1 MSLYEQFHSDINKK
15 YMFNMVKTI
24 INREFNKD
32 IGGDNDN
39 YNKFVNTL
47 ENIFK
52 ENNSDDIT
60 VLNKILLDSEVGKY
74 RDKYNLE
81 DKVIVNNNVNKASNI
96 EELIK
101 QREQQNQASITNET
115 SIQQKNNV
123 FGTSIKDLIE
133 NRDDKLDDKVD
144 DKVNNNDEIIKVSN
158 DYNDDDNSLKSIC
171 INSSQRKNI
180 NSSRYNYVID
190 LNDNVIQSK
199 DIKYVSK
206 MILPIEDNYMF
217 SIPILILNIPE
228 LKVSLHMQQEDTIST
243 SKGTFGIYIPI
254 NKHEIDT
261 NDVDKLTVQINDIT
275 ETQFTSHD
283 ILKIN
288 LVQIQDNKIGLT
300 CSSINKLNYKKG
312 DNIKIINNHTYDLY
326 KLSNIPLQIN
336 NIIDNIIYC
345 WLPEKF
351 KNSKYNN
358 CDMKILNLSNQNIIF
373 FNQQI

>member
-312 DNIKIINNHTYDLY
+312 DNIKIINNHTYDL
-326 KLSNIPLQIN
+326 
-336 NIIDNIIYC
+336 
-345 WLPEKF
+345 
-351 KNSKYNN
+351 
-358 CDMKILNLSNQNIIF
+358 
-373 FNQQI
+373 